1 MDYDK
6 LEELNFDE
14 SIVVRCEKIDNDII
28 FEYLDYGTAP
38 VRFIFKNVECN
49 KDIDEGIAADLLKYN
64 DYLDDKN
71 IEMMGAEYGE
81 FDESRYFLRLYLL
94 FVPDEWYDYSNLK
107 LIKYPTISSMETP
120 MISFVFDELIIE
132 ELNVNFLDYSRENI
146 NYRRNLYS
154 IENKIDD
161 DLFDLLSSYM
171 VNCVFKGF
179 EYDNNDLLISY
190 VNEDDNSNFI
200 LKFNNIWVIDDTVEN
215 LLAYIDKGRIYPE
228 RIRIIDIKDDKYI
241 VGFLLSRTC
250 ELKIIC
256 DDVVLDNNNFKFDSF
271 YNFIKIWN
279 RR

>member
-49 KDIDEGIAADLLKYN
+49 KDIDEGIAVDLLKYN

-81 FDESRYFLRLYLL
+81 FDESRYFFRLYLL

-132 ELNVNFLDYSRENI
+132 ELNVNFLDYSRENS

-154 IENKIDD
+154 IENKIYD

-200 LKFNNIWVIDDTVEN
+200 LKFNNISVIDDNVKN

-241 VGFLLSRTC
+241 VGFLLSKTC

-256 DDVVLDNNNFKFDSF
+256 DDVVLNNNNFKF
-271 YNFIKIWN
+271 
-279 RR
+279 